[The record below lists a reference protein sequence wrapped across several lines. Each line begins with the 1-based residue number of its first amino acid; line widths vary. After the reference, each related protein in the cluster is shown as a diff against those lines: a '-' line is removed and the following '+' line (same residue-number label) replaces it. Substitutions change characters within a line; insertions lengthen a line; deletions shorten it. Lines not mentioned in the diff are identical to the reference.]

1 MAAQAALDCMLE
13 GQDYA
18 GALEMLSQLK
28 GLLEQP
34 GLMGLQCVRHLPPRL
49 VDTTAAVE
57 RALAAEF
64 LQTLVNGDVARVVAE
79 AAADAEAQPGKG
91 GWQLNGVLLMS
102 DAAEVYLAAVRE
114 MIMDLRV

>member
-1 MAAQAALDCMLE
+1 MWCLFFLTPTLQGLEEVMAAQAALDCMLE

-28 GLLEQP
+28 SLLEQP

-49 VDTTAAVE
+49 VDKTAAVE

-79 AAADAEAQPGKG
+79 AAADAEAQPGEG
-91 GWQLNGVLLMS
+91 TGN
-102 DAAEVYLAAVRE
+102 
-114 MIMDLRV
+114 